1 MKWKVLVSAP
11 YMQAVLDRFRN
22 ELEVR
27 GVEMVVPPVQERLE
41 EEVLLTLMS
50 DIDGV
55 ICGDDRFTR
64 KVIESSP
71 RLKVLSK
78 WGTGIDSLDA
88 DACKSHGVM
97 IRRTRDA
104 FSVPVAESVL
114 GYILCFTRQL
124 PFMDQAMRQNN
135 WKKMPGRVFE
145 ECTLGVIG
153 VGDVG
158 KTVVRRAVVLGMP
171 VLGNDIIKI
180 PEAFLKETGVAM
192 VSKEELLCRADF
204 VSLHTDLNPTSHHL
218 MSDREFELMNQS
230 AVIIN
235 TCRGPVVDEK
245 ALVTALQA
253 FQIAGAA
260 LDVFENEPLPA
271 DSPLLG
277 MDNVLL
283 APHNANSSAM
293 YWEKVHRN
301 TIENLMTVLENNL

>member
-11 YMQAVLDRFRN
+11 YMQKVLDRFRS
-22 ELEVR
+22 ELEAR
-27 GVEMVVPPVQERLE
+27 GVELVVPPVRERLE
-41 EEVLLTLMS
+41 EEALLTLMS

-71 RLKVLSK
+71 KLKVLSK

-88 DACKSHGVM
+88 NACKSCGVA

-135 WKKMPGRVFE
+135 WKKIPGRTLE
-145 ECTLGVIG
+145 ECILGVIG

-158 KTVVRRAVVLGMP
+158 KTVVRRAVALGMP
-171 VLGNDIIKI
+171 VLGHDIVKM

-192 VSKEELLCRADF
+192 VSKKELLRRADF

-218 MSDREFELMNQS
+218 VSYREFELMNQS

-245 ALVTALQA
+245 ALVSALQA
-253 FQIAGAA
+253 RQIAGAA
-260 LDVFENEPLPA
+260 LDVFESEPLPE
-271 DSPLLG
+271 DSPLPG
-277 MDNVLL
+277 MDNVFL

-293 YWEKVHRN
+293 YWEKVHRS

>member
-64 KVIESSP
+64 KVIEASP
-71 RLKVLSK
+71 KLKVLSK

-88 DACKSHGVM
+88 DACKSHGVA

-104 FSVPVAESVL
+104 FSVPVAESVF

-124 PFMDQAMRQNN
+124 PFMDQDMRQKN
-135 WKKMPGRVFE
+135 WKKIPGRVLE

-158 KTVVRRAVVLGMP
+158 KTVVRRAVALGMP
-171 VLGNDIIKI
+171 VLGHDIVKM
-180 PEAFLKETGVAM
+180 PEAFLKETGIVM
-192 VSKEELLCRADF
+192 LSKEELLRRADF
-204 VSLHTDLNPTSHHL
+204 VSLHADLNLTSHHL
-218 MSDREFELMNQS
+218 MSDNEFELMKQS

-235 TCRGPVVDEK
+235 TCRGPVVDER
-245 ALVTALQA
+245 ALVKSLQSCK
-253 FQIAGAA
+253 IAGAA
-260 LDVFENEPLPA
+260 LDVFESEPLPA
-271 DSPLLG
+271 DSPLLV

-293 YWEKVHRN
+293 YWERVHRK
-301 TIENLMTVLENNL
+301 TIENLMTVLENTL